1 MLTKFCAGLVV
12 LLLCYGAYNRKF
24 ADSQPTSSSTP
35 QTIAAIQSAAITSAQ
50 PSAPPAI
57 SSLNVCSLLDSSE
70 IASVQRTPVQQTQP
84 TGYAY
89 GDVNISQCY
98 YTAVSAGGENL
109 SVHLQVIQRNPK
121 SVRRKAL
128 NEYWK
133 ASFKHARDENESKEE
148 RSEEK
153 ENEEEEDLPGGPVS
167 VAGIGHEAFW
177 LASRRGGALYVLTS
191 DKVVRVS
198 AGANDTKAQFEKSKA
213 LAEKVLRRLQ

>member
-1 MLTKFCAGLVV
+1 L
-12 LLLCYGAYNRKF
+12 
-24 ADSQPTSSSTP
+24 
-35 QTIAAIQSAAITSAQ
+35 
-50 PSAPPAI
+50 
-57 SSLNVCSLLDSSE
+57 
-70 IASVQRTPVQQTQP
+70 QQTQP

-89 GDVNISQCY
+89 GDLNISQCY
-98 YTAVSAGGENL
+98 YTAISAGGENL

-133 ASFKHARDENESKEE
+133 AHFKHARDENESKEE

-153 ENEEEEDLPGGPVS
+153 ENAEEDLPGGPVS

-198 AGANDTKAQFEKSKA
+198 AGANDTKAQFEKAKA

>member
-1 MLTKFCAGLVV
+1 MIC
-12 LLLCYGAYNRKF
+12 LLFCYGGDNPRLAS
-24 ADSQPTSSSTP
+24 SQLPSRTAVN
-35 QTIAAIQSAAITSAQ
+35 IATTQSAALTSAQ
-50 PSAPPAI
+50 PTAAPAI
-57 SSLNVCSLLDSSE
+57 SGLNVCSLLDSSE

-84 TGYAY
+84 TDYAY
-89 GDVNISQCY
+89 GDLNISQCY
-98 YTAVSAGGENL
+98 FTAVSDGGENL

-121 SVRRKAL
+121 SVRRNAL

-133 ASFKHARDENESKEE
+133 ANFKHARDENESKEE

-153 ENEEEEDLPGGPVS
+153 EKEEDRPGAPVS
-167 VAGIGHEAFW
+167 IAGFGHEAFW